1 MKTETGKKLT
11 EERHRFMEIFL
22 EEFYMEWEGKK

>member
-1 MKTETGKKLT
+1 MQTETGKKIA

-22 EEFYMEWEGKK
+22 AQFYQEWGGKK